1 MLAGCIHATASFP
14 CQLAGPLIWT
24 QCEPFHL
31 TTARDSVR
39 QGCFTIALQGAHLAM
54 TTSLAAH
61 VALPRCLKV
70 VAAAS
75 TACSLN
81 GPACWSEDWAR
92 HSSRREPL
100 PC

>member
-39 QGCFTIALQGAHLAM
+39 RDASRSH
-54 TTSLAAH
+54 S
-61 VALPRCLKV
+61 KV
-70 VAAAS
+70 L
-75 TACSLN
+75 T
-81 GPACWSEDWAR
+81 WQ
-92 HSSRREPL
+92 
-100 PC
+100 